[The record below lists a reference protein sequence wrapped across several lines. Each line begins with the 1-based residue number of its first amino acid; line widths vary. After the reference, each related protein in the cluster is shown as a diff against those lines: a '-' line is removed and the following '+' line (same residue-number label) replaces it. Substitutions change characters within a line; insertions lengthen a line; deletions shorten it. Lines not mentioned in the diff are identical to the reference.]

1 MNNRVL
7 KKQKIDQ
14 QYVLSERKFLYT
26 FGYLCLGQELIDKK
40 SWKKKDLQYLL
51 QRNLTQVPEEM
62 VTYEN
67 VARGEI
73 ILVGRPNS
81 FRGYLR
87 PKEKRDEQKL
97 SVSKIDVNQNKK
109 EQNTERTINDYS
121 LTELLNAY
129 RDNFDNE
136 KSQVYLEE
144 LMDRLRVLDHGKDT
158 LETGY
163 VKTYH
168 KRVLT
173 KDAKVIK

>member
-14 QYVLSERKFLYT
+14 QYVLSEKKFLYT
-26 FGYLCLGQELIDKK
+26 FGYLCLGSELIDKR

-51 QRNLTQVPEEM
+51 QRNLIQVPEEM

-67 VARGEI
+67 IARGEI

-81 FRGYLR
+81 FRAYLR
-87 PKEKRDEQKL
+87 PKEKREEIKL
-97 SVSKIDVNQNKK
+97 SMPEVNTK
-109 EQNTERTINDYS
+109 EEKSEETKERTVNDYS

-129 RDNFDNE
+129 RNNFDNE

-144 LMDRLRVLDHGKDT
+144 LMNRLRVLDRGKDT

-173 KDAKVIK
+173 KDKKVIK